1 MWIFDIESEY
11 HLMQTFNSVVLEK
24 DHPMKNTI
32 ITCCLAIA
40 LVSTAFAQE
49 EVDRAAVSAC
59 ACLKEIQ
66 PETLSSTDLKLEML
80 GCVTQP
86 IDKIAEELTAKGKWA
101 DSLTFSY
108 MGKVGKAVRAMCP
121 EQYERLKKKEIKID
135 PAVIAMDPKLET
147 VASFSQA
154 VCRCIDVAK
163 NYEECLKQVATGNE
177 TELKKRFPEANPMTM
192 IMQLGTDA
200 MFYLADNC
208 PSAASNEAIAE
219 IKKLPAIKGGCD
231 KIVLGEFSQETIL
244 GETKSIFTA
253 TNLKEY
259 SEDKLTGEYE
269 LKWNGCVVT
278 MTCLMSTSPMIK
290 KGAVLPMEI
299 KRGSQEGFLGVVT
312 FGKMKV
318 PSKYKRVK

>member
-1 MWIFDIESEY
+1 M
-11 HLMQTFNSVVLEK
+11 
-24 DHPMKNTI
+24 
-32 ITCCLAIA
+32 
-40 LVSTAFAQE
+40 
-49 EVDRAAVSAC
+49 
-59 ACLKEIQ
+59 
-66 PETLSSTDLKLEML
+66 SSTDLKLEML
-80 GCVTQP
+80 ACVTQP
-86 IDKIAEELTAKGKWA
+86 IDKIAEELTAKGQWA

-108 MGKVGKAVRAMCP
+108 MGKVGKAVRELCP

-135 PAVIAMDPKLET
+135 PKVIAMDPKLET
-147 VASFSQA
+147 IVSFSQA

-163 NYEECLKQVATGNE
+163 NYEECLKQVATSNE
-177 TELKKRFPEANPMTM
+177 AELKKRFPDANPMSM
-192 IMQLGTDA
+192 MMQLTIDA

-219 IKKLPAIKGGCD
+219 VKKMPALKGACD
-231 KIVLGEFSQETIL
+231 KIVIGEFTQETIL
-244 GETKSIFTA
+244 GETKSVFTA

-278 MTCLMSTSPMIK
+278 MTCLVSTSPMIK

-299 KRGSQEGFLGVVT
+299 KRGSADGFMGVVT

-318 PSKYKRVK
+318 PARYKKVK